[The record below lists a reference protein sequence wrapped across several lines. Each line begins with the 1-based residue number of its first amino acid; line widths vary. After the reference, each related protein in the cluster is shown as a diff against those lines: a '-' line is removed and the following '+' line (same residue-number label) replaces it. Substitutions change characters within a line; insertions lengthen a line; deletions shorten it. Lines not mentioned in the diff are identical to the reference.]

1 MSITCSLLTRVIAH
15 GRESLG
21 RRTDR
26 LSLRPIEREIA
37 QGRDRLATLSRRLE
51 ESATRRLDD
60 PARKLDGLSRLLE
73 TLSYKGTLARGY
85 AVVRSAEG
93 TILTHKAEAQN
104 AAGLEIEFSDGRFT
118 LGGKARPKRKDT
130 PAPEQGSLL

>member
-1 MSITCSLLTRVIAH
+1 
-15 GRESLG
+15 
-21 RRTDR
+21 
-26 LSLRPIEREIA
+26 
-37 QGRDRLATLSRRLE
+37 LE

-104 AAGLEIEFSDGRFT
+104 ASGLEIEFSDGRFT